1 MAVVNPHICAG
12 PVMVVG
18 VNGALLTVRDL
29 AADEP
34 QALLAFAVMLPDTN
48 TALSML
54 TVITLVV
61 EVPVMPAGSVH
72 V

>member
-1 MAVVNPHICAG
+1 MLN
-12 PVMVVG
+12 
-18 VNGALLTVRDL
+18 VRDL

-48 TALSML
+48 TELSML

-61 EVPVMPAGSVH
+61 EVPVMPAGSVQ